1 MDHDDDRVLSTHDT
15 VVPETQTQ
23 MGNIL
28 NNLLFF
34 KNYFYFL
41 YDIFFIGSSSGT
53 KKTRGPTM
61 MTKFFKDRRED
72 IVRKEVMYNEFGEPI
87 GDISTQLSTFIGI
100 LARRSDI
107 VPWDCRDWRTV
118 QKTKKEE
125 ILAHGNVS
133 KYLNKLLT

>member
-1 MDHDDDRVLSTHDT
+1 
-15 VVPETQTQ
+15 
-23 MGNIL
+23 
-28 NNLLFF
+28 
-34 KNYFYFL
+34 
-41 YDIFFIGSSSGT
+41 
-53 KKTRGPTM
+53 M

-125 ILAHGNVS
+125 ILARGNVS